1 MPLVLDG
8 RSAHFPPVPLIPHAP
23 PIRRLSPAPTRT
35 TFLFGPRG
43 TGKTTYAQQC
53 FPDALF
59 LDLRSGPL
67 ARTLAAEPERLH
79 ETLDATA
86 VDRWVVVDE
95 VQRVPAI
102 LDAVH
107 QRLDREPTRR
117 FLLTGSS
124 ARSLHRAGV
133 NLLGGRAGRRIMSPF
148 LAAELGPAFSLP
160 VAQRIGL
167 LPVIWTADSA
177 EQALADYATVAVLDE
192 VRAEARV
199 RQVDGFAR
207 ALEQLAL
214 SHGSVISP
222 TAIAQLAAV
231 KKSTVVDWIDVLE
244 SMFLIARVPL
254 FSARPSRRALAAQPK
269 LYFADTGIAGAFRP
283 AATAQAAPDAIG
295 AAREGLVYQH
305 LAAWC
310 LGERDAR
317 LSTWRTSSG
326 VEVDFVVETA
336 AGLVAVEVK
345 SGHTLRP
352 ADRRGLLAFH
362 DEFPDARL
370 VALAD
375 VPVTQQ
381 QGPITIF
388 PLAEFLLGIVP
399 GAPLLA

>member
-1 MPLVLDG
+1 MP
-8 RSAHFPPVPLIPHAP
+8 PLISPVP
-23 PIRRLSPAPTRT
+23 PIRRLSPAPMRS

-43 TGKTTYAQQC
+43 TGKSTYAQQC
-53 FPDALF
+53 FPDALV
-59 LDLRSGPL
+59 LDLRSGPI

-79 ETLDATA
+79 DTLDATA
-86 VDRWVVVDE
+86 ADRWVVIDE
-95 VQRVPAI
+95 VQRIPAV

-107 QRLDREPTRR
+107 QRMDREPARR

-124 ARSLHRAGV
+124 ARALHRVGV

-148 LAAELGPAFSLP
+148 LAAELGDAFSLS

-167 LPVIWTADSA
+167 LPVIWTAESP
-177 EQALADYATVAVLDE
+177 EQALADYATVAVFDE

-199 RQVDGFAR
+199 RQLDGFAR

-244 SMFLIARVPL
+244 SMFLIARVPV

-269 LYFADTGIAGAFRP
+269 LYFADAGIAAAFRP
-283 AATAQAAPDAIG
+283 TDGVRAAPDAIG

-310 LGERDAR
+310 QGERDAR
-317 LSTWRTSSG
+317 LSTWRTTAG

-336 AGLVAVEVK
+336 TGLVAVEVK

-362 DEFPDARL
+362 DEFPEARL
-370 VALAD
+370 IALAD
-375 VPVTQQ
+375 VPLPQR
-381 QGPITIF
+381 QGPISIF
-388 PLAEFLLGIVP
+388 PIAQFLLGIVP
-399 GAPLLA
+399 GAPLPI

>member
-1 MPLVLDG
+1 M
-8 RSAHFPPVPLIPHAP
+8 SQLIPPAP
-23 PIRRLSPAPTRT
+23 PLRRLSPPPTRS

-43 TGKTTYAQQC
+43 TGKSTYAKQC
-53 FPDALF
+53 FPDAVL
-59 LDLRSGPL
+59 LDLRSGPI
-67 ARTLAAEPERLH
+67 ARALAAEPERLH
-79 ETLDATA
+79 DTLDAA
-86 VDRWVVVDE
+86 PADRWVVIDE

-107 QRLDREPTRR
+107 QRMDREPERR

-148 LAAELGPAFSLP
+148 LAAELGTAFSLT

-167 LPVIWTADSA
+167 LPVIWTAESP
-177 EQALADYATVAVLDE
+177 EQALADYATVAVFDE

-199 RQVDGFAR
+199 RQIDGFAR

-244 SMFLIARVPL
+244 SMLLIARVPV

-269 LYFADTGIAGAFRP
+269 LYFADTGIAAAFRP
-283 AATAQAAPDAIG
+283 TDNARAAPDAIG
-295 AAREGLVYQH
+295 ASREGLVYQH

-310 LGERDAR
+310 AAARDAR
-317 LSTWRTSSG
+317 LTTWRTTGG
-326 VEVDFVVETA
+326 VEVDFVVETSD
-336 AGLVAVEVK
+336 GLVAIEVK
-345 SGHTLRP
+345 SGHMLRP

-362 DEFPDARL
+362 DEFPDAQLIVLTDSPLR
-370 VALAD
+370 
-375 VPVTQQ
+375 QQ
-381 QGPITIF
+381 HGPISIF
-388 PLAEFLLGIVP
+388 PLVEFLLGVVP
-399 GAPLLA
+399 GAPLPA

>member
-1 MPLVLDG
+1 
-8 RSAHFPPVPLIPHAP
+8 
-23 PIRRLSPAPTRT
+23 
-35 TFLFGPRG
+35 
-43 TGKTTYAQQC
+43 
-53 FPDALF
+53 
-59 LDLRSGPL
+59 
-67 ARTLAAEPERLH
+67 
-79 ETLDATA
+79 
-86 VDRWVVVDE
+86 
-95 VQRVPAI
+95 
-102 LDAVH
+102 
-107 QRLDREPTRR
+107 
-117 FLLTGSS
+117 
-124 ARSLHRAGV
+124 
-133 NLLGGRAGRRIMSPF
+133 MSPF

>member
-1 MPLVLDG
+1 MP
-8 RSAHFPPVPLIPHAP
+8 PLIPSVP
-23 PIRRLSPAPTRT
+23 PIRRLSPAPRRS

-43 TGKTTYAQQC
+43 TGKSTYAQQC
-53 FPDALF
+53 FPDALV

-79 ETLDATA
+79 DTLDATA
-86 VDRWVVVDE
+86 ADRWVVIDE
-95 VQRVPAI
+95 VQRIPAV

-107 QRLDREPTRR
+107 QRMDREPTRR

-124 ARSLHRAGV
+124 ARALHRAGV

-148 LAAELGPAFSLP
+148 LAAELGDAFSLS

-167 LPVIWTADSA
+167 LPVIWTAESP
-177 EQALADYATVAVLDE
+177 EQALADYATVAVFDE

-199 RQVDGFAR
+199 RQLDGFAR

-244 SMFLIARVPL
+244 SMFLIARVPV
-254 FSARPSRRALAAQPK
+254 FSARPTRRALAAQPK
-269 LYFADTGIAGAFRP
+269 LYFADAGIAAAFRP
-283 AATAQAAPDAIG
+283 TDGVRAAPDAIG

-310 LGERDAR
+310 EGQRDAR
-317 LSTWRTSSG
+317 LSTWRTTAG

-336 AGLVAVEVK
+336 TGLVAVEVK

-362 DEFPDARL
+362 DEFPEARL
-370 VALAD
+370 IALAD
-375 VPVTQQ
+375 VPLPQR
-381 QGPITIF
+381 QGPISIF
-388 PLAEFLLGIVP
+388 PIAQFLLGIVP
-399 GAPLLA
+399 GAPLPI

>member
-1 MPLVLDG
+1 M
-8 RSAHFPPVPLIPHAP
+8 SSLIPPTP
-23 PIRRLSPAPTRT
+23 PITRLIPAPTRS

-43 TGKTTYAQQC
+43 TGKSTYATQC
-53 FPDALF
+53 FPDAVL
-59 LDLRSGPL
+59 LDLRSGPV
-67 ARTLAAEPERLH
+67 ARALTAEPERLH
-79 ETLDATA
+79 DMLDAAA
-86 VDRWVVVDE
+86 VNRWVVIDE

-107 QRLDREPTRR
+107 QRMDREPARR

-124 ARSLHRAGV
+124 ARSLDRAGV
-133 NLLGGRAGRRIMSPF
+133 NLLGGRAGRRLMSPF
-148 LAAELGPAFSLP
+148 LAAELGTAFSVA

-167 LPVIWTADSA
+167 LPVIWTSERPD
-177 EQALADYATVAVLDE
+177 EALADYATVAVFDE

-199 RQVDGFAR
+199 RQLDGFAR

-244 SMFLIARVPL
+244 SMFLIARVPV

-269 LYFADTGIAGAFRP
+269 LYFADTGIAAAFRP
-283 AATAQAAPDAIG
+283 TEIARAVPDAVG

-310 LGERDAR
+310 SADRDAR
-317 LSTWRTSSG
+317 LSTWRTTGG
-326 VEVDFVVETA
+326 VEVDFVVETSD
-336 AGLVAVEVK
+336 GLVAIEVK
-345 SGHTLRP
+345 SGHTVRP

-370 VALAD
+370 ILLTD
-375 VPVTQQ
+375 HPVRQQ
-381 QGPITIF
+381 QGPINIV
-388 PLAEFLLGIVP
+388 PLAEFLRGIIP
-399 GAPLLA
+399 GTPLPV

>member
-1 MPLVLDG
+1 MP
-8 RSAHFPPVPLIPHAP
+8 PLIPPIP
-23 PIRRLSPAPTRT
+23 PIRRLSPAPTRS

-43 TGKTTYAQQC
+43 TGKSTYAQQC
-53 FPDALF
+53 FPDALL
-59 LDLRSGPL
+59 LDLRSGPV
-67 ARTLAAEPERLH
+67 ARMLAAEPERLH
-79 ETLDATA
+79 DTLDAA
-86 VDRWVVVDE
+86 AIDQWVVIDE

-107 QRLDREPTRR
+107 QRMDREPARR

-148 LAAELGPAFSLP
+148 LAAELGLAFSLP

-167 LPVIWTADSA
+167 LPVIWIADSA
-177 EQALADYATVAVLDE
+177 EEALADYATVAVFDE

-199 RQVDGFAR
+199 RQIDGFAR

-222 TAIAQLAAV
+222 TAIAQLASV
-231 KKSTVVDWIDVLE
+231 KKSTVIDWIDVLE
-244 SMFLIARVPL
+244 SMFLIARVPV

-269 LYFADTGIAGAFRP
+269 LYFADSGIAAAFRP
-283 AATAQAAPDAIG
+283 TDSARVAPDAIG

-310 LGERDAR
+310 EADRGAR
-317 LSTWRTSSG
+317 LTTWRTTGG

-375 VPVTQQ
+375 VPVQQQ

-388 PLAEFLLGIVP
+388 PLAQFLLGIVP
-399 GAPLLA
+399 GAPLPA

>member
-1 MPLVLDG
+1 MA
-8 RSAHFPPVPLIPHAP
+8 SLIPPNP
-23 PIRRLSPAPTRT
+23 PLRRLTPPPTRS

-43 TGKTTYAQQC
+43 TGKSTYATQC
-53 FPDALF
+53 FPDAVV
-59 LDLRSGPL
+59 LDLRSGPV
-67 ARTLAAEPERLH
+67 ARALTAEPERLH
-79 ETLDATA
+79 DLLDAA
-86 VDRWVVVDE
+86 ARDRWVVIDE

-107 QRLDREPTRR
+107 QRIDREPERR

-148 LAAELGPAFSLP
+148 LAAELGRAFSLN

-167 LPVIWTADSA
+167 MPVVWTA
-177 EQALADYATVAVLDE
+177 ENPEEALADYATVAVFDE

-199 RQVDGFAR
+199 RQIDGFAR

-231 KKSTVVDWIDVLE
+231 KKSTVMDWIDVLE
-244 SMFLIARVPL
+244 SMFLIARVPV

-269 LYFADTGIAGAFRP
+269 LYFADTGMAAAFRP
-283 AATAQAAPDAIG
+283 TGHAQAAPDAVG
-295 AAREGLVYQH
+295 ASREGLVYQH

-310 LGERDAR
+310 ATARAAR
-317 LSTWRTSSG
+317 LTTWRTTSG
-326 VEVDFVVETA
+326 VEVDFVVETPD
-336 AGLVAVEVK
+336 GLVAIEVK
-345 SGHTLRP
+345 SGHTVRP

-370 VALAD
+370 IALSD
-375 VPVTQQ
+375 TPLRQQ
-381 QGPITIF
+381 QGPIDVVPI
-388 PLAEFLLGIVP
+388 ADFLLGIVP
-399 GAPLLA
+399 GAPLPA